1 MALFCPFRNITKF
14 SYETFFI
21 EIDFREISISLFKM
35 RHPVL
40 LENVL
45 ASEDL
50 LISLHYS
57 KLSMSTN
64 YLNAPVE
71 TPPLPWE
78 LQSHDINTIL

>member
-1 MALFCPFRNITKF
+1 
-14 SYETFFI
+14 
-21 EIDFREISISLFKM
+21 M

-78 LQSHDINTIL
+78 LQLYEI